1 MRLLIQRVQ
10 EASVTINP
18 GSGSGAGSGSGS
30 GAGSGEKRN
39 IGPGAVILLGIKADD
54 TMETVEKMTE
64 KLLTLRFREDAE
76 SKTNLSLLDTKGDL
90 LIVSQF
96 TLYADCSGG
105 RRPSFI
111 DAARPEIAIPLY
123 EAFVEE
129 AKKSGLKV
137 ETGEFGAD
145 MLVDIANDGP
155 FTIWLDSEGA

>member
-1 MRLLIQRVQ
+1 MRLLIQRVTH
-10 EASVTINP
+10 ASVTIN
-18 GSGSGAGSGSGS
+18 G
-30 GAGSGEKRN
+30 GEKHS

-54 TMETVEKMTE
+54 TTETVKRMAE
-64 KLLTLRFREDAE
+64 KLLTLRFCEDAE
-76 SKTNLSLLDTKGDL
+76 GKTNLSLIDTKGDL

-96 TLYADCSGG
+96 TLYADCGGG

-111 DAARPEIAIPLY
+111 DAARPETAIPLY

-129 AKKSGLKV
+129 VRKSGLKV

-155 FTIWLDSEGA
+155 FTIWLDSEEM